1 MATSGPVGK
10 SNLHSTADGLEAERE
25 RRFVVH
31 EKSGQNDNYHENGDI
46 PPKAGTHGV
55 SGISMRAAAAAAMAA
70 AGAGGR
76 VSSFLAA

>member
-1 MATSGPVGK
+1 MDTSGPVGK
-10 SNLHSTADGLEAERE
+10 SNLHSTADGLEAERD

-46 PPKAGTHGV
+46 PPNTGTHGV
-55 SGISMRAAAAAAMAA
+55 SGISMRARRRRR
-70 AGAGGR
+70 GGGR